1 MNFENDVFVSYA
13 HIDDQSPIE
22 GQKGW
27 ISSFHRA
34 LEIRL
39 GQLRGKTPRIWR
51 DPKLTGNDLFSD
63 RIVDRLPRAATL
75 VSVLSPRYVRS
86 DWCTRELREFLDASE
101 RSGGLRVADKIRVF
115 KVVKTPVPLDQ
126 HPSELRQV
134 LGYEFYTTEQSTGRP
149 RELGQ
154 AGDPDL
160 QRQYWARLDDLA
172 HDISDLLAALD
183 DDAGAPPGRAA
194 GAGAG
199 AGGAAAAPAL
209 GTVYLADTVS
219 ELREQ
224 RDAVR
229 RELVAQGWS
238 VLPDRPLPL
247 LRDECET
254 LVREQLARC
263 RMSVHLI
270 GRHYGIVPEGT
281 TASVVTMQSEL
292 AVERGEAGGFP
303 RLIWLPEG
311 MEIADERQGSFVAH
325 LRTDARQQSGAD
337 LLETP
342 FADFQQTL
350 LDRLRATCE
359 ADREAAAARGAEPG
373 PAPGGGEVAR
383 IYLVCEQRE
392 LGAAAGLADHLFE
405 QGFEVIVPVFEGDE
419 PQVRR
424 EHEESLV
431 ACDAA
436 LVYYGAAGEIWLRQK
451 LRELQK
457 SAGYGRTRPL
467 LAKGIFLAPPET
479 PQKLQLRTHEALVL
493 RPAASLAAALAPFV
507 RQLRAMEATR

>member
-1 MNFENDVFVSYA
+1 MDFENDVFVSYA

-51 DPKLTGNDLFSD
+51 DPKLAGNDLFSD
-63 RIVDRLPRAATL
+63 RIVDRLPRVATL

-86 DWCTRELREFLDASE
+86 DWCTRELREFLNASQ
-101 RSGGLRVADKIRVF
+101 RSGGPRVADKIRVF

-134 LGYEFYTTEQSTGRP
+134 LGYEFYTTEPSTGRP

-172 HDISDLLAALD
+172 HDISELLEALER
-183 DDAGAPPGRAA
+183 DAGAQPGGAA
-194 GAGAG
+194 AEAADGT
-199 AGGAAAAPAL
+199 AAAAPAL

-219 ELREQ
+219 ELKEQ
-224 RDAVR
+224 RDTVR
-229 RELVAQGWS
+229 RELMAQGWS

-247 LRDECET
+247 LRDECEA

-281 TASVVTMQSEL
+281 TASLVTMQSEL
-292 AVERGEAGGFP
+292 AVERGAAGGFS
-303 RLIWLPEG
+303 RLIWLPEE

-325 LRTDARQQSGAD
+325 LRTDARQQRGAD

-350 LDRLRATCE
+350 LDRLRAAGE
-359 ADREAAAARGAEPG
+359 ADREEAGARGAG
-373 PAPGGGEVAR
+373 PAPGGSEVAR
-383 IYLVCEQRE
+383 VYLICEQRD
-392 LGAAAGLADHLFE
+392 LGAAAGVADHLFE
-405 QGFEVIVPVFEGDE
+405 QGLEVVVPVFEGDE
-419 PQVRR
+419 AQVRR

-431 ACDAA
+431 SCDAA

-457 SAGYGRTRPL
+457 SAGYGRTGPL

-493 RPAASLAAALAPFV
+493 RPAASLGAALEPFV
-507 RQLRAMEATR
+507 RQLRAAEAAR

>member
-1 MNFENDVFVSYA
+1 MDFENDVFVSYA

-51 DPKLTGNDLFSD
+51 DPKLAGNDLFSD
-63 RIVDRLPRAATL
+63 RIVDRLPRVATL

-86 DWCTRELREFLDASE
+86 DWCTRELREFLNASE

-126 HPSELRQV
+126 HPSELQRV
-134 LGYEFYTTEQSTGRP
+134 LGYEFYTTEASTGRP

-172 HDISDLLAALD
+172 HDISDLLEALD
-183 DDAGAPPGRAA
+183 DDAGAPPAGAA
-194 GAGAG
+194 GAAG
-199 AGGAAAAPAL
+199 VRSGTAAGAPAL
-209 GTVYLADTVS
+209 RTVYLADTVS
-219 ELREQ
+219 ELKEQ
-224 RDAVR
+224 RDALR
-229 RELVAQGWS
+229 RELMAQGWS

-247 LRDECET
+247 LRGECES
-254 LVREQLARC
+254 LVREQLACC

-292 AVERGEAGGFP
+292 AVARGAAGGFS

-325 LRTDARQQSGAD
+325 LRTDAGQQSGAD

-350 LDRLRATCE
+350 LDRLRVTGE
-359 ADREAAAARGAEPG
+359 ADREEAVGRGAG
-373 PAPGGGEVAR
+373 PAPRGGEVAR
-383 IYLVCEQRE
+383 IYLICEQRD

-405 QGFEVIVPVFEGDE
+405 QGFEVVVPVFEGDE

-431 ACDAA
+431 SCDAA
-436 LVYYGAAGEIWLRQK
+436 LIYHGAAGEIWLRQK

-457 SAGYGRTRPL
+457 SAGYGRTGPL
-467 LAKGIFLAPPET
+467 LVKGIFLAPPET

-493 RPAASLAAALAPFV
+493 RPAATLAAALAPFV
-507 RQLRAMEATR
+507 RQLRAPEAAR